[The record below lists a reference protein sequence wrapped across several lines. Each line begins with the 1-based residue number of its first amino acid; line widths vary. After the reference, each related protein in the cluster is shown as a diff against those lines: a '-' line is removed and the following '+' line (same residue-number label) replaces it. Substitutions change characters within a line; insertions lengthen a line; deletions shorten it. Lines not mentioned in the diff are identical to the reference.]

1 MNGESGG
8 ENRQIKVDSSQ
19 GGKTERDSKKI
30 QLFHGEI
37 IQRG

>member
-19 GGKTERDSKKI
+19 GGKTERDSKKVEF
-30 QLFHGEI
+30 LHGKVC
-37 IQRG
+37 GAS